1 MSRSRRLLDLM
12 QILRRH
18 RRPVTGARLARELGI
33 SLRTVY
39 RDVEAL
45 IAEGADIAG
54 EAGVGYVLRP
64 GFLLPPLMFSDD
76 EIEALVL
83 GSRWVMRHADPA
95 LAAAAADALAK
106 IRAVLPA
113 DLRESADATG
123 LLAGPGGPIAPDG
136 IDLAPLRWAIRREHR
151 IRLGYRD
158 RAGKASERIV
168 WPIAIGFFERVR
180 VLAAWC
186 ELRQG
191 YRHFRTDRMTALAD
205 TGLRYPRRRRALIRE
220 WRDSEGVPE
229 Q

>member
-1 MSRSRRLLDLM
+1 M